1 MRLNLANYCDKAKT
15 YISTRLFKARPDN
28 VFSYQLMVDC
38 KDFQVYK
45 RKKGA
50 KRIESACEGVVVLSR
65 KNRLFIYPDYRY
77 PMMRYS
83 VTFNSKNFPDLINGS
98 RLAYCRILP
107 YYRSITPRQS
117 VKSWRL
123 MVVTDKGQIYHNYP
137 SRAVDCD
144 GNSFATDIIKF
155 EESAVWDLPGRRY
168 PSPISECSNYE
179 RYYPGLPDEAYK
191 YYPSVNKKSHY
202 GNCGF
207 KATYDS
213 ELGTLSRFYIPRRE
227 PQGNPFYYM
236 SGFEAD
242 RKMAVL
248 ATYRGNVTVGVRTCV
263 FMSSDGGRQWF
274 CKYEFGDL
282 GEYAFKQGHTEW
294 GKNFGNAITYKDGLC
309 TNVYLSKRNCHI
321 PNAENKEPA
330 ENFDWEC
337 PVDFNAETKDGVLI
351 LRSDSPHKYQTGN
364 IVAVTGASSELSW
377 MCNAEVNENSAGN
390 GLLFKVDVIDANTVR
405 LYEYVASPDN
415 PISCRHIHH
424 VSRVRDGW
432 IVGTGEIYPNSWL
445 LYIQMK
451 EADTFSVK
459 SADAKFDVYRLNSS
473 EKSVQRTLGVLWQ
486 DDEDN
491 TFMYASDQDV
501 LENKKMLLPIK
512 ERSISFSRNATGIY
526 AGKLENIDDYDKFL
540 PIYETRE
547 PAYVFK
553 KIRNVIV
560 FLGQGGE
567 IALSF
572 DEGKSWSSAHID
584 TSLFRMVGETYQYQV
599 FEDYI
604 LKIK

>member
-45 RKKGA
+45 RKKRA
-50 KRIESACEGVVVLSR
+50 PKVECACESVVVLSR
-65 KNRLFIYPDYRY
+65 KNKLFIYPDYRY

-83 VTFNSKNFPDLINGS
+83 VTFNDKNFPDLINGS
-98 RLAYCRILP
+98 NLAYCRVLP
-107 YYRSITPRQS
+107 YYRSITPKQS

-137 SRAVDCD
+137 SRSVDCD

-168 PSPISECSNYE
+168 PSPCRECSIYE

-191 YYPSVNKKSHY
+191 YYPSVNKKSQY

-248 ATYRGNVTVGVRTCV
+248 ATYRSNQNVGVRTCV
-263 FMSSDGGRQWF
+263 FTSSDGGRQWF

-282 GEYAFKQGHTEW
+282 GAYSFKQGTNSW
-294 GKNFGNAITYKDGLC
+294 GRNFGNSISFEDGLFGE
-309 TNVYLSKRNCHI
+309 VALRKRNCCV
-321 PNAENKEPA
+321 PNSSVKEPQ
-330 ENFDWEC
+330 EKFNWE
-337 PVDFNAETKDGVLI
+337 PEIIFNAETKNGSLI
-351 LRSDSPHKYQTGN
+351 LHSHKPHGYNTGN
-364 IVAVTGASSELSW
+364 IISISRIFTDLEW
-377 MCNAEVNENSAGN
+377 MLNADINENSSGN
-390 GLLFKVDVIDANTVR
+390 GLLFKVEVVDENTVR
-405 LYEYVASPDN
+405 LYEFAASPDN
-415 PISCRHIHH
+415 PLSCRHIHH
-424 VSRVRDGW
+424 VNRVRDGW
-432 IVGTGEIYPNSWL
+432 IIGTGEIYPNSWL
-445 LYIQMK
+445 LYMQMK
-451 EADTFSVK
+451 EADTFAYKHASE
-459 SADAKFDVYRLNSS
+459 KFDIYRLNSG

-491 TFMYASDQDV
+491 TFMYASDHDV
-501 LENKKMLLPIK
+501 LRNKKTVKPISD
-512 ERSISFSRNATGIY
+512 RSISFSRNATGIY
-526 AGKLENIDDYDKFL
+526 IGKLGDIDNYDKFL
-540 PIYETRE
+540 PIYEAKE
-547 PAYVFK
+547 PAYLFRR
-553 KIRNVIV
+553 IRNAIV
-560 FLGQGGE
+560 FSGQCGE
-567 IALSF
+567 LALSF
-572 DEGKSWSSAHID
+572 DGGKNWSSARID
-584 TSLFRMVGETYQYQV
+584 AALNHPKGETYQYQI
-599 FEDYI
+599 FDDFI
-604 LKIK
+604 LRIK